1 MSLREYQEK
10 RSFYSTSEPKGT
22 RKATTGP
29 LTFVIQK
36 HEASHL
42 HYDFRLELNGVLK
55 SWAIPKGPSLNPRDK
70 RLAVI
75 VEDHPLEYAKFEGII
90 PKGNYGAGNVMV
102 WDKGVYSPIA
112 FVDRLQ
118 GEVLINEQL
127 DKGHLTFILLGEK
140 LKGEFALVKT
150 HRGEE
155 NAWLLIKKSD
165 EYASKK
171 DVLLKDHSVLTGR
184 SMEEIKNQAIEKKE
198 VWISKPKNLKID
210 DAPEGYMPH
219 IVKPMLA
226 QNIDEP
232 FDNDDWIFEIKY
244 DGYRAIAQVESR
256 NVKLYSRNNISYNE
270 KFAPIVESLKKFP
283 EDVVL
288 DGEIVVVDK
297 NGHPKFQW
305 LQDYPGEKNGELIYF
320 VFDILYYSGH
330 VLKSLPL
337 SRRKEILRKILPP
350 LSGIQYCEHIEGRGI
365 EMFHLVQKLGLEG
378 IIAKNS
384 ESAYAPGTRTKN
396 WLKIKL
402 QNHQEVFIAGF
413 TKPKGGRKYFGAL
426 IAGIYKNKKLLYVGH
441 VGGGFDDKDLKDIH
455 EAMLPYVQD
464 ACPFDMVP
472 VTNAPVTWTRPKLI
486 ADVAFS
492 NLTTDSQMRHP
503 VFLELKNDTTPLRLT
518 NLSKVFWPEEKY
530 TKGDLINYY
539 REISGI
545 ILPHLKDRP
554 ESLLRYPNGIKGKS
568 FYQKDAST
576 LSADFIEK
584 TTVHSDSNNKYIEYL
599 LCQNEKS
606 LMYIINLGCID
617 LNPWSSRVGHL
628 EMADYLIIDLDP
640 EAIDFINVV
649 KVALE
654 IRKLL
659 EKLDIVSF
667 VKTSGAKGMHIYI
680 PLGAK
685 YTYEQSR
692 KLAELLCIQVHKKI
706 PKITSL
712 IRDPRK
718 RQGLVYLDFL
728 QNIKGQT
735 LASPYSV
742 RAQKDATVSTPILWS
757 EVTNKLHPSQFN
769 IKNIPARIQ
778 KHGDLFKGVLGKGID
793 MEKVLDKINV

>member
-1 MSLREYQEK
+1 
-10 RSFYSTSEPKGT
+10 
-22 RKATTGP
+22 
-29 LTFVIQK
+29 
-36 HEASHL
+36 
-42 HYDFRLELNGVLK
+42 
-55 SWAIPKGPSLNPRDK
+55 
-70 RLAVI
+70 
-75 VEDHPLEYAKFEGII
+75 
-90 PKGNYGAGNVMV
+90 
-102 WDKGVYSPIA
+102 
-112 FVDRLQ
+112 
-118 GEVLINEQL
+118 
-127 DKGHLTFILLGEK
+127 
-140 LKGEFALVKT
+140 
-150 HRGEE
+150 
-155 NAWLLIKKSD
+155 
-165 EYASKK
+165 
-171 DVLLKDHSVLTGR
+171 
-184 SMEEIKNQAIEKKE
+184 
-198 VWISKPKNLKID
+198 
-210 DAPEGYMPH
+210 
-219 IVKPMLA
+219 
-226 QNIDEP
+226 
-232 FDNDDWIFEIKY
+232 
-244 DGYRAIAQVESR
+244 
-256 NVKLYSRNNISYNE
+256 
-270 KFAPIVESLKKFP
+270 
-283 EDVVL
+283 
-288 DGEIVVVDK
+288 
-297 NGHPKFQW
+297 
-305 LQDYPGEKNGELIYF
+305 
-320 VFDILYYSGH
+320 
-330 VLKSLPL
+330 
-337 SRRKEILRKILPP
+337 
-350 LSGIQYCEHIEGRGI
+350 
-365 EMFHLVQKLGLEG
+365 
-378 IIAKNS
+378 
-384 ESAYAPGTRTKN
+384 
-396 WLKIKL
+396 
-402 QNHQEVFIAGF
+402 
-413 TKPKGGRKYFGAL
+413 
-426 IAGIYKNKKLLYVGH
+426 
-441 VGGGFDDKDLKDIH
+441 
-455 EAMLPYVQD
+455 MLPYVQD